1 MASSAGQK
9 HIATDYLL
17 SGNIF
22 TAGPRASKY
31 ACFIAVSA
39 EILLT
44 TSYYKCNS
52 NNKHSL
58 IFYRNWSVDTV
69 SNSES
74 NILLNVVICSLHKSE

>member
-44 TSYYKCNS
+44 TSNYKCNS
-52 NNKHSL
+52 NIST
-58 IFYRNWSVDTV
+58 IWYSIDINWLTLCQ
-69 SNSES
+69 
-74 NILLNVVICSLHKSE
+74 ILKQTFC